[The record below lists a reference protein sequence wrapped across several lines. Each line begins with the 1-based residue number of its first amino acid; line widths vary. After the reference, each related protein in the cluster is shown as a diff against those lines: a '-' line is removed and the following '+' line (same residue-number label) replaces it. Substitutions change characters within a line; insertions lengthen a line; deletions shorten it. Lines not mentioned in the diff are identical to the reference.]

1 MKSAV
6 ETLSPTRVK
15 LNVEVPFEELKPSI
29 DEAYKTIATQ
39 VQVPGFRKGKVPQQ
53 LIDQRVG
60 RGYVI
65 ETAIN
70 DGLNGFYQ
78 SAVQETGIRP
88 LSRPEVEITEVP
100 DPAKKDG
107 QLTFTVELDIRPEI
121 ELPDYKGID
130 VTVEPVEAS
139 DEDIQKAMDE
149 LRGRFGTLT
158 TVDRPSQDGDFL
170 TIDLTASVDG
180 VEVDSAQDLSYQIGS
195 GTMLEGMD
203 EAVTGLSTDE
213 SATFETKLAGGEHA
227 GADAQV
233 TVAVKAVKERELPE
247 VDDEFAQLASEF
259 DTAEELR
266 ADLTKQASESKLM
279 DQGVEARDKVLDKL
293 VELVAV
299 PVPESVIEEQLEQHF
314 NGENA
319 HSAGEDHDTEEHR
332 AEVRTNTERAFQNE
346 VILDAVAEKEEVGVS
361 QSELIDY
368 IVSTAGQYGMEPNQF
383 AQMLD
388 SSGQVPMIVG
398 EVRRRKA
405 LAKVLEYAT
414 VTDTNGATVDLSE
427 FVRPAGDEA
436 ETFQVDD
443 VETGQDAAGDIEATD
458 AGTTE
463 AETAESATAEAPT
476 AEPETAESTD
486 AAAEPAGS
494 AEEPEAA
501 GAPKKKRA
509 PRKKPA
515 AE

>member
-15 LNVEVPFEELKPSI
+15 LSVEVPFDELKPNI

-78 SAVQETGIRP
+78 SAVQESGVRP

-121 ELPDYKGID
+121 ELPEYKGIE

-139 DEDIQKAMDE
+139 DEDVQKAMDE

-158 TVDRPSQDGDFL
+158 AVDRPAKDGDFI
-170 TIDLTASVDG
+170 TIDLTATVDG
-180 VEVDSAQDLSYQIGS
+180 DEVDSAQDLSYQIGS

-213 SATFETKLAGGEHA
+213 DATFETTLAGGEHA
-227 GADAQV
+227 GASAQV
-233 TVAVKAVKERELPE
+233 KVLVKAVKDRELPE
-247 VDDEFAQLASEF
+247 VDDDFAQLASEF

-266 ADLTKQASESKLM
+266 ADLVKQASESKLM

-299 PVPESVIEEQLEQHF
+299 PVPASVVEEQLEQHF

-319 HSAGEDHDTEEHR
+319 HSAGENHDTEEHR
-332 AEVRTNTERAFQNE
+332 AEVRSNTERAFQNE

-361 QSELIDY
+361 QAELIDY

-388 SSGQVPMIVG
+388 QSGQVPMIVG

-414 VTDTNGATVDLSE
+414 VTDTNGATIDLTE
-427 FVRPAGDEA
+427 FVRPEGDDA
-436 ETFQVDD
+436 ETVAVGDASTDEQDVVADIEAADSTSAASGSDATDPAEVDA
-443 VETGQDAAGDIEATD
+443 VESDSIEPDAVDAGAQDAA
-458 AGTTE
+458 
-463 AETAESATAEAPT
+463 
-476 AEPETAESTD
+476 
-486 AAAEPAGS
+486 AADT
-494 AEEPEAA
+494 
-501 GAPKKKRA
+501 KKKKS
-509 PRKKPA
+509 KKQA
-515 AE
+515 GGE

>member
-107 QLTFTVELDIRPEI
+107 QLTFTVELDVRPEI
-121 ELPDYKGID
+121 ELPDYKGIE

-139 DEDIQKAMDE
+139 DEDIEKAMDE
-149 LRGRFGTLT
+149 LRGRFGTLAA
-158 TVDRPSQDGDFL
+158 VDRPSKDGDFL
-170 TIDLTASVDG
+170 TIDLTAAVDG
-180 VEVDSAQDLSYQIGS
+180 EEVDSAQDLSYQIGS

-213 SATFETKLAGGEHA
+213 TAIFETKLAGGEHA

-233 TVAVKAVKERELPE
+233 TVLVKAVKERELPA

-266 ADLTKQASESKLM
+266 ADLAKQASESKLM
-279 DQGVEARDKVLDKL
+279 DQGVEARDKVLDRL

-299 PVPESVIEEQLEQHF
+299 PVPASVVEEQLEQHF

-388 SSGQVPMIVG
+388 QSGQVPMIVG

-414 VTDTNGATVDLSE
+414 VTDTSGAAVDLSE
-427 FVRPAGDEA
+427 FVRPAGDDA
-436 ETFQVDD
+436 ETITVDD
-443 VETGQDAAGDIEATD
+443 VETEQDAVEGIEA
-458 AGTTE
+458 G
-463 AETAESATAEAPT
+463 ESETAEAPEA
-476 AEPETAESTD
+476 AEASETAEASEAAEAPE
-486 AAAEPAGS
+486 AAAE
-494 AEEPEAA
+494 AETEA
-501 GAPKKKRA
+501 APKKKA
-509 PRKKPA
+509 PRKKA
-515 AE
+515 ATK